1 MKTKPTGLYILTVR
15 IYRPVE
21 KKRGKR
27 AMTRDDYIFLYSK
40 LSIDKIPLHIKEKI
54 DSGDEFTEVEKQE
67 ILKIIRKEKMDSLS

>member
-1 MKTKPTGLYILTVR
+1 MR
-15 IYRPVE
+15 IYRQVE

-27 AMTRDDYIFLYSK
+27 AMTSDDYIFLYSK

-67 ILKIIRKEKMDSLS
+67 ILKLLEKKRWEV

>member
-1 MKTKPTGLYILTVR
+1 MKTKPTCMYILTVR
-15 IYRPVE
+15 IYIQVE

-27 AMTRDDYIFLYSK
+27 AMTSDDYIFLYSK

-67 ILKIIRKEKMDSLS
+67 ILEIIRKERGEV

>member
-1 MKTKPTGLYILTVR
+1 VR
-15 IYRPVE
+15 IYRQVE

-27 AMTRDDYIFLYSK
+27 AMTSDDYIFLYSK
-40 LSIDKIPLHIKEKI
+40 LSIDKIPLHIKDKI

>member
-1 MKTKPTGLYILTVR
+1 VR
-15 IYRPVE
+15 IYRQVE

-27 AMTRDDYIFLYSK
+27 AMTSDDYIFLYSK

-67 ILKIIRKEKMDSLS
+67 ILKLLEKKRWEV

>member
-1 MKTKPTGLYILTVR
+1 M
-15 IYRPVE
+15 E
-21 KKRGKR
+21 KRGKR

-40 LSIDKIPLHIKEKI
+40 LSIDKIPLHIKDKI

>member
-1 MKTKPTGLYILTVR
+1 
-15 IYRPVE
+15 
-21 KKRGKR
+21 
-27 AMTRDDYIFLYSK
+27 MTSDDYIFLYSK

>member
-1 MKTKPTGLYILTVR
+1 MKTKPTCLYILTVR
-15 IYRPVE
+15 IYRQVE

-40 LSIDKIPLHIKEKI
+40 LSKKI

>member
-1 MKTKPTGLYILTVR
+1 VR
-15 IYRPVE
+15 IYRQVE

-27 AMTRDDYIFLYSK
+27 AMTSDEYIFLYSK
-40 LSIDKIPLHIKEKI
+40 LSIDKIPLHIKDKI

>member
-1 MKTKPTGLYILTVR
+1 MYILTVR
-15 IYRPVE
+15 IYIQVE

-27 AMTRDDYIFLYSK
+27 AMTSDDYIFLYSK

-67 ILKIIRKEKMDSLS
+67 ILEIIRKERGEV

>member
-1 MKTKPTGLYILTVR
+1 M
-15 IYRPVE
+15 E
-21 KKRGKR
+21 KRGKR
-27 AMTRDDYIFLYSK
+27 PMTSDDYIFLYSK